1 MKQINEKLT
10 DIDNMIR
17 RENDEEKRNV
27 LLVLHCL
34 TSTLSSVSRVLEEL
48 EKHHCEQFNDHEDRI
63 NEHDDIVLKS
73 KTTWNISLG
82 FVGVIQTMLVAALM
96 YGFSLF
102 SEVQQKVAQN
112 SDRILVI
119 EQTINK
125 HVAKITD

>member
-48 EKHHCEQFNDHEDRI
+48 EKHHCERFNDHEDRI

-82 FVGVIQTMLVAALM
+82 FVGVIQSMLVAALM